1 MEYKLNSYSKIIE
14 LKALMTRVAKGE
26 ITMEEAGFPAK
37 SKKVAPEA
45 PVDEIE
51 GKEVIESI
59 NSDKG
64 IEQRDKARG
73 KLSDEKPKTQKR
85 KLNAKGGKK

>member
-37 SKKVAPEA
+37 PKKVALR
-45 PVDEIE
+45 VL
-51 GKEVIESI
+51 KT
-59 NSDKG
+59 
-64 IEQRDKARG
+64 
-73 KLSDEKPKTQKR
+73 PKNTHTRTTKT
-85 KLNAKGGKK
+85 KGGKK